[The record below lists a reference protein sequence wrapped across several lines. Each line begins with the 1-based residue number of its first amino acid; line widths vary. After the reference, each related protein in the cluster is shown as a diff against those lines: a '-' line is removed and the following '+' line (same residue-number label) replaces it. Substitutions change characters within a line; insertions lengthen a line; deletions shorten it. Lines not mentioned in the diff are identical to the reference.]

1 MKYPSHFNGTTKEF
15 LDRLRKSNIGYVVE
29 NPYTEFQPKVRVGG
43 AKGSITFS
51 LNPTM
56 EQHTNEYVWC
66 VRYDLDEL
74 TEYKF
79 IKRDKLLSYF

>member
-1 MKYPSHFNGTTKEF
+1 MQYPSHFNGTTKEF
-15 LDRLRKSNIGYVVE
+15 LERLRKSKIGYVIV

-43 AKGSITFS
+43 AKGSVTFS

-56 EQHTNEYVWC
+56 EQHTHEPVWC
-66 VRYDLDEL
+66 VECNVGESL
-74 TEYKF
+74 EYKF